1 MVDIKKIPL
10 TSSEISG
17 LWSSYMGDTLIV
29 CMLKHCLSHADNEE
43 IRALMQQTFDLSTQH
58 IQEVTD
64 IFNAEKLPI
73 PDGYTDRDVFMN
85 APRLFS
91 DGFYLQYLGF
101 MARVGMH
108 NYTLILNE
116 LTRAD
121 IRDFFTNRIH
131 EYIDL
136 YNNSAELRLSAG
148 IFIRAPRIEVAKEVQ
163 FIKSQDFMSDR
174 FGEKRSMLTVELTH
188 VFSILFA
195 DIVGR
200 AITTGF
206 GQVSKEKKNSKY
218 FFDGKAL
225 ISEQMA
231 DLDSLL
237 PRENIPIPSSSDS
250 YVTDSTI
257 APFSEKLMLNHSLLL
272 ISSGLSSL
280 GMAIADTMRKDLQV
294 MYKKFTAAG
303 KLYAKEGAD
312 ILIENGW
319 PEQPPQAVKHE
330 NLVGVR

>member
-1 MVDIKKIPL
+1 MSYIKKIPL

-17 LWSSYMGDTLIV
+17 LWNSYMGDTLIV
-29 CMLKHCLSHADNEE
+29 CMLKHCLTHVDDEE
-43 IRALMQQTFDLSTQH
+43 IRALMQQTSDLSTQH
-58 IQEVTD
+58 IQEVTN
-64 IFNAEKLPI
+64 IFNTEGLPV
-73 PDGYTDRDVFMN
+73 PDGYTDNDVNIN

-101 MARVGMH
+101 MARAGMH

-121 IRDFFTNRIH
+121 IRDFFSRRIH

-136 YNNSAELRLSAG
+136 YNNSAELRLSKG
-148 IFIRAPRIEVAKEVQ
+148 IFIRAPRVEMVKEIQ
-163 FIKSQDFMSDR
+163 FIKSQDFMSDL
-174 FGEKRSMLTVELTH
+174 FGEKRSMLAVELTH

-200 AITTGF
+200 AMTTGF
-206 GQVSKEKKNSKY
+206 GQVSKDKKNSKY
-218 FFDGKAL
+218 FFDGKTL
-225 ISEQMA
+225 ISKEMD
-231 DLDSLL
+231 DLNSTL
-237 PRENIPIPSSSDS
+237 PKEKIPIPSSSDS

-280 GMAIADTMRKDLQV
+280 GMAIANTMRKDLQTKY
-294 MYKKFTAAG
+294 MKFTAEG
-303 KLYAKEGAD
+303 KLYAKEGTD
-312 ILIENGW
+312 ILIDNGW
-319 PEQPPQAVKHE
+319 LEQPPQAVKHE
-330 NLVGVR
+330 NLVGV